1 MTILKRIGASLA
13 KLFKYLFLPRG
24 QMPTRSL
31 YEEEALLS
39 PGRIIFK
46 NFIKNRLAIIGIIGI
61 MGIFLF
67 SFGLSAIIPINTF
80 YTNTFH
86 RNLPPNYS
94 YLSVPS
100 ALRREGIAKI
110 DSSNG
115 GNVGLSN
122 DGNVFVWGANYRET
136 LAIPDAAK
144 AARIVDV
151 SAGSQHYMA
160 VADTGEIFFWGYNH
174 QQQAQ
179 IHERFVDTFQTNP
192 IVTIQGGMERTLA
205 ITEDGSIYVWGVGA
219 NNLGE
224 VMNRSPYR
232 FFDESG
238 AQIKAVQMDSNFN
251 NILVRLEDGTIRM
264 IGVRSEVFSTLPA
277 ELQDGSV
284 DVVDIGLTTYNA
296 FAVSSNGTLYGWG
309 EASFGM
315 IGDSIPPAAR
325 SNVQRIL
332 TGYEHAV
339 VLTNDGQVISWGD
352 NQLNQSSVPDFNGSV
367 DQLFVGAFQNFIVTD
382 DGSIET
388 WGLRGFLMGSD
399 EQGRDFIVQLI
410 HGGRITLTVGAVAV
424 LISSIIGVTVGL
436 TAGYFGGVVD
446 NVLMRFAEIV
456 SSFPFLPLAITLS
469 ALLLGGATT
478 EVQRMLIIMVILG
491 VLSWPG
497 LARLIR
503 GQVLSERER
512 DYVMAANALGIKKF
526 NIIVRHVFPAV
537 ISIVIVSMTLGYA
550 GSLLT
555 EAGLSFL
562 GFGVQKPSPSWG
574 NILTAAQDVNVIR
587 TFWWRWVLPGLAL
600 IIAALS
606 VNLIGDALRDAMD
619 PKNVER

>member
-1 MTILKRIGASLA
+1 MTFLKKLAASLTGLL
-13 KLFKYLFLPRG
+13 KFLFLPRNKKAPLG
-24 QMPTRSL
+24 L
-31 YEEEALLS
+31 YEEEALMS

-46 NFIKNRLAIIGIIGI
+46 NFIRNKLAIIGIIGI
-61 MGIFLF
+61 IGIFMF
-67 SFGLSAIIPINTF
+67 SFGLSTIIPINTF

-86 RNLPPNYS
+86 RNMPPNYS
-94 YLSVPS
+94 YLSVPRG
-100 ALRREGIAKI
+100 LRNEGIVKI
-110 DSSNG
+110 SSSNG
-115 GNVGLSN
+115 GNLGLSE
-122 DGNVFVWGANYRET
+122 DGNLFVWGSNYRDT
-136 LAIPDAAK
+136 LEIPQAAK
-144 AARIVDV
+144 DAFIVDI
-151 SAGSQHYMA
+151 SAGSQHYIA
-160 VADTGEIFFWGYNH
+160 LADTGELFFWGYNH

-179 IHERFVDTFQTNP
+179 IHERFEGMFDDNP
-192 IVTIQGGMERTLA
+192 ITYIKGGMERTLA
-205 ITEDGSIYVWGVGA
+205 ITEDGSIYIWGVGA

-224 VMNRSPYR
+224 IMNRSPYR
-232 FFDESG
+232 YFDEDG
-238 AQIKAVQMDSNFN
+238 NQIKAVQLESNFN
-251 NILVRLEDGTIRM
+251 NVIVRLEDGTVRL
-264 IGVRSEVFSTLPA
+264 IGLRSDVFATLPE
-277 ELQDGSV
+277 ELRDGSV
-284 DVVDIGLTTYNA
+284 NVVDVAITAYNA
-296 FAVSSNGTLYGWG
+296 FAIDSNGRFYAWG
-309 EASFGM
+309 ADSFQMEGNFV
-315 IGDSIPPAAR
+315 PLPVRFNAAE
-325 SNVQRIL
+325 VHA
-332 TGYEHAV
+332 GYEHVV
-339 VLTNDGQVISWGD
+339 VLTRDGELYAWGD
-352 NQLNQSSVPDFNGSV
+352 NQLNQTNIPTIRGDIDKV
-367 DQLFVGAFQNFIVTD
+367 FVGAFQNFVITE
-382 DGSIET
+382 DGDVSS

-424 LISSIIGVTVGL
+424 LISSFIGVTVGL

-446 NVLMRFAEIV
+446 NILMRFSEIV

-512 DYVMAANALGIKKF
+512 DYVMAANALGIRKH
-526 NIIVRHVFPAV
+526 NIIWRHIFPSV

-562 GFGVQKPSPSWG
+562 GFGVQKPNPSWG

-587 TFWWRWVLPGLAL
+587 IYWWRWALPGLAL

>member
-1 MTILKRIGASLA
+1 MTFLKQLGVSLA

-24 QMPTRSL
+24 QMPARSL

-46 NFIKNRLAIIGIIGI
+46 NFIKNRLAIVGIIGI
-61 MGIFLF
+61 VGIFVF
-67 SFGLSAIIPINTF
+67 SFGLSLVVPINTF
-80 YTNTFH
+80 YTNTYH

-94 YLSVPS
+94 YLNVPG

-110 DSSNG
+110 SSSNG
-115 GNVGLSN
+115 GSVGLSN
-122 DGNVFVWGANYRET
+122 DGNLFVWGANYRET
-136 LAIPDAAK
+136 LEIPE
-144 AARIVDV
+144 AARNATIVDV
-151 SAGSQHYMA
+151 SAGSQHYAAMS
-160 VADTGEIFFWGYNH
+160 DTGALFFWGYNH

-179 IHERFVDTFQTNP
+179 VHERFVETFQTNP
-192 IVTIQGGMERTLA
+192 VVSIHGGMERTLA
-205 ITEDGSIYVWGVGA
+205 ITEDGSVYIWGVGA
-219 NNLGE
+219 NNIGD

-232 FFDESG
+232 YFDEAG
-238 AQIKAVQMDSNFN
+238 NQIKAVQVESNFTN
-251 NILVRLEDGTIRM
+251 ALVRLEDGTVRL
-264 IGVRSEVFSTLPA
+264 IGVRSEVFLTLPP
-277 ELQDGSV
+277 ELQDGSIT
-284 DVVDIGLTTYNA
+284 VVDIGLTTYNA
-296 FAVSSNGTLYGWG
+296 FAVGSNGQLFAWG
-309 EASFGM
+309 ESSFGM
-315 IGDSIPPAAR
+315 VGDSIP
-325 SNVQRIL
+325 SETLMNTKEIY
-332 TGYEHAV
+332 TGYDHAV
-339 VLTNDGQVISWGD
+339 VLTNDNQLVAWGD
-352 NQLNQSSVPDFNGSV
+352 NQLNQTNIPSFNGAPKDV
-367 DQLFVGAFQNFIVTD
+367 FVGAFQNFVITED
-382 DGSIET
+382 DSIET

-424 LISSIIGVTVGL
+424 LISSVIGISVGL
-436 TAGYFGGVVD
+436 AAGYFGGVVD
-446 NVLMRFAEIV
+446 NLLMRFAEIV

-526 NIIVRHVFPAV
+526 NIISRHVFPAV

-587 TFWWRWVLPGLAL
+587 TYWWRWALPGLAL